1 MIFDPEKKRL
11 QNIFSHFSLKTIFN
25 EKLNFRVEKWKAS
38 MYKRGYEPAIRKIED
53 GPVFRYRTTHQQ
65 RVARKRRLQIQYE
78 THFIRLRAL
87 SKVRLQLYAVSET
100 IFFYI

>member
-1 MIFDPEKKRL
+1 
-11 QNIFSHFSLKTIFN
+11 
-25 EKLNFRVEKWKAS
+25 
-38 MYKRGYEPAIRKIED
+38 MYNRGYEPAIRKVEE

-87 SKVRLQLYAVSET
+87 SKVIRIYLRKKLIYRKPGFSDC
-100 IFFYI
+100 

>member
-1 MIFDPEKKRL
+1 
-11 QNIFSHFSLKTIFN
+11 
-25 EKLNFRVEKWKAS
+25 

-87 SKVRLQLYAVSET
+87 SKVKLQGPDHMVRRGFFACDVSVSPGSS
-100 IFFYI
+100 

>member
-1 MIFDPEKKRL
+1 
-11 QNIFSHFSLKTIFN
+11 
-25 EKLNFRVEKWKAS
+25 
-38 MYKRGYEPAIRKIED
+38 MYNRGYEPAIRKVEE

-87 SKVRLQLYAVSET
+87 SKVIRIYLRKKLTYRKPGFSD
-100 IFFYI
+100 F